1 MTTFLTDL
9 GVEVD
14 AVNANMPWN
23 TIYNIEF
30 HARHHSNISLRLHN
44 RRAGDASR
52 DADTSF
58 YRNNSL

>member
-9 GVEVD
+9 GVEID
-14 AVNANMPWN
+14 AVNANMPRD
-23 TIYNIEF
+23 TIYHIEF

-52 DADTSF
+52 DASPSF